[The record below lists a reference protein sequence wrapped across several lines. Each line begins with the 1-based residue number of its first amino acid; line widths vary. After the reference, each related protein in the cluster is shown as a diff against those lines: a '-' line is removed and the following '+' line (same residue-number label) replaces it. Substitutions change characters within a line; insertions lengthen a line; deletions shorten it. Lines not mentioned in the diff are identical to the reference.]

1 MVSKFESGERSLHL
15 GEVYAYAK
23 ALDTTPERILQEVWD
38 NRLPRHG
45 N

>member
-15 GEVYAYAK
+15 SEVYAYAD
-23 ALDTTPERILQEVWD
+23 ALGTTPQRILQEVWD